1 MPIRP
6 LALHLPLSAAAG
18 PPPCLKNP
26 GCETVESVSPF
37 EINRI
42 QNGVKRFTET
52 QKL

>member
-1 MPIRP
+1 
-6 LALHLPLSAAAG
+6 
-18 PPPCLKNP
+18 
-26 GCETVESVSPF
+26 VESVSPF